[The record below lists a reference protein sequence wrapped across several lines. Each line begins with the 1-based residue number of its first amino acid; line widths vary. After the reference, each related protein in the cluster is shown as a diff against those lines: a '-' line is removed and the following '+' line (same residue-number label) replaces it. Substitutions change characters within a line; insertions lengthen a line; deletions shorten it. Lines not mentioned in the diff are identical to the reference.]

1 MEDSLSLFEDA
12 VHYLD
17 ISGNL
22 KIIKETA
29 WKFKKLA
36 MELLVYRFD
45 ITVNVI
51 DLMELSVSLGHLLL
65 YHPIKANALFQQVIC
80 TAVSELNLLSPH
92 ISENQISVRTKLT
105 SLPRSRATEVKTY
118 SQLSSMGPGYICC
131 TGVIIGKS
139 ETSKYTQSTRYIC
152 PNQSC
157 EGNAGNH
164 FIRIHVPGAREFE
177 TIRKDFKC
185 KFCGQ
190 ILEEVV
196 SCRHLSDKM
205 IADIIPE
212 YYLKSHHQSR
222 FKQQTITLVVR
233 DELTVTL
240 RIGQKYTFIG
250 IVRRDSYSDK
260 MITAIE
266 VNSAL
271 EKMQAYQ
278 GAWTIISNVYKREY
292 SFSKVLA
299 YFFGGQISAPG
310 TFMKLKLSC
319 LLSLAAISNKQIQPI
334 HILAVGRDTEILH
347 KLFQYAM
354 QFTQR
359 SVGYSSGN
367 HLVSKVVP
375 DRYNSS
381 NYFIEGGSLLIAS
394 EGVCYMGN
402 ITKFKKQTLERLQS
416 ALSSGKVLI
425 DVDSKFTK
433 GQAVSIEQTLSTTV
447 WANAEKLYTKK
458 PKEDLL
464 FTGDCSVPRNLFE
477 SFSIVQI
484 TDGEEFSHNEEVDFH
499 VSYQS
504 LKMSMDDEGSSFNIP
519 VSFDDF
525 EQYFKHI
532 QRIDVRIS
540 PEAEKLLNRYYLATR
555 KARNLSDGSVISSST
570 LSTLIALAQSH
581 ARLCLRNVVEEEDAL
596 EVIQLYEESLTIMF
610 GPSILSVLS
619 MPHIPGNLLEEYL
632 DNQKNKSAL
641 QRFKARLQQFY
652 GLHPG
657 HEE

>member
-271 EKMQAYQ
+271 E
-278 GAWTIISNVYKREY
+278 
-292 SFSKVLA
+292 
-299 YFFGGQISAPG
+299 ISAPG